1 MNYCEEVLKHNTNK
15 GLKIE
20 KDELYHSDTYLGSE
34 YDEGLKHWKYIR
46 KYKNSKGKTV
56 YVYANENKHTNIN
69 ETYRKGLIKDD
80 NARYYRNEQRE
91 YGKRTDEESTEKYYL
106 NKKRAEKAEKYSKFY
121 KETADSM
128 MDANAISIKNAK
140 KKVKKGF
147 DFIAGYF
154 KYLAGH

>member
-1 MNYCEEVLKHNTNK
+1 MNRCEEVLAKKKKLFRSNEILKHS
-15 GLKIE
+15 E
-20 KDELYHSDTYLGSE
+20 TYMGVEFTEDLM
-34 YDEGLKHWKYIR
+34 HWKYIK

-69 ETYRKGLIKDD
+69 ETARKSDIKADS
-80 NARYYRNEQRE
+80 ARYYRERQRE
-91 YGKRTDEESTEKYYL
+91 FGKQTTKTSTEKYYL

-121 KETADSM
+121 NETADSM

-140 KKVKKGF
+140 KKVKKGL
-147 DFIAGYF
+147 DFITGYF